1 MKRIHYSDDVIVT
14 GDAIAEALMDYARE
28 LAMSGRSDS
37 VDVPAVDQQGAG
49 QRIQVLL
56 GPASQMVT
64 SESLWSGP
72 EIVDDDLVADLRARL
87 GGISAPRPRSTP
99 EASDVS
105 PDLDGEAFRPHDFDP
120 HQG

>member
-1 MKRIHYSDDVIVT
+1 VKRIHYSDDVIVT

-49 QRIQVLL
+49 QRIQMLL

-64 SESLWSGP
+64 SESPWSGP
-72 EIVDDDLVADLRARL
+72 EVVDDDLVADLRARL
-87 GGISAPRPRSTP
+87 SGISAPRPSAAP

-105 PDLDGEAFRPHDFDP
+105 LDLDGEAFEPHDFDP